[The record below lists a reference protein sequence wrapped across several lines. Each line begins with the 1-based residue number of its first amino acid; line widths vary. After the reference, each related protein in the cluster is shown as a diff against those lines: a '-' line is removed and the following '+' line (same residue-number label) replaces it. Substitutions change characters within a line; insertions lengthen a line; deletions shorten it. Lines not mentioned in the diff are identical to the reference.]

1 MQLGK
6 MNRAMSGTKR
16 REIKYEYVALLLL
29 LVLLFSSSNYILGPQ
44 SSAAHGGGKT
54 LTKGATVI
62 ALMLQQVIG
71 IALWILAAFAV
82 TTVFKE
88 SHFVALLYWMV
99 VYLPLVCGVGYA
111 VIRDQLIR
119 INYKATAFV
128 VSEILARLVNST
140 WFRRK
145 GRACVYFQIKLVSDN
160 NDWTMTYLP
169 NFFAL
174 MGSGIHVSV
183 SMMVLRMIK
192 DGRRPHGLGRWF
204 DDANEGEIFVGAWNN
219 GKPVAPS
226 VSRIFGTGDALRA
239 VLVPF
244 VKATDDNFES
254 NEFWPTNEQ
263 DN

>member
-1 MQLGK
+1 

-16 REIKYEYVALLLL
+16 RETKYEYVALLLL

-44 SSAAHGGGKT
+44 SSAAHGGGET

-71 IALWILAAFAV
+71 IALWILAAFVV

-99 VYLPLVCGVGYA
+99 VYLPLVWGVGYA

-145 GRACVYFQIKLVSDN
+145 GRTCVYFQVKLVSDD

-169 NFFAL
+169 NFFAR
-174 MGSGIHVSV
+174 MGSRHTC
-183 SMMVLRMIK
+183 K
-192 DGRRPHGLGRWF
+192 YDGTTNHKGRPHGLGRWF
-204 DDANEGEIFVGAWNN
+204 DDANEGEIFVGAWDN
-219 GKPVAPS
+219 GKPVAPFL
-226 VSRIFGTGDALRA
+226 SRIFSTGGALRA
-239 VLVPF
+239 VLVPM
-244 VKATDDNFES
+244 VVAR
-254 NEFWPTNEQ
+254 
-263 DN
+263 